1 MGKEATAFAKEST
14 EYKENIDASIKAIA
28 ALEKGA
34 YGAFLQTSGA
44 AVLRTYVSTADL
56 DDADREVLTA
66 FLTQGEGYVPQSGQV
81 IGMLKQMTDTM
92 DTHLKEITAAEEKAK
107 NNYKGLMAA
116 KAKEVEAL
124 QKQIEEKIARLGE
137 VGVELVNLAEELDDT
152 KKSLAEDQQFLKD
165 LETGCKTKEAEWEE
179 RCRVRA
185 DEMLA
190 LAETIKI
197 LNSDDALELFKKT
210 LPTPSLLMVQMS
222 SKAVQQKAVE
232 LLQSGVHRDYRL
244 DLISMALRGRKVS
257 FDKVIK
263 MIDDMIALLGKEQI
277 DDDEKKAYCEK
288 EFDTSEDE
296 KKALERAIS
305 QLDTQIE
312 KNKAEIAT
320 LTDDIAELIAG
331 IEALDK
337 QVAEATAQ
345 RKEEHAQYIEDLAAN
360 NAAKEL
366 IEMAEN
372 RLNQFYNPK
381 LYVPPP
387 KRDLSEEERI
397 TVNMGGTLAPTAA
410 PGGISGTGITAFAQ
424 IKAHEAADQLVA
436 PAPPPETWDAYQKK
450 GDESSG
456 VIAMMNHLESDLMKQ
471 IEEKIARL

>member
-1 MGKEATAFAKEST
+1 MGKK
-14 EYKENIDASIKAIA
+14 K
-28 ALEKGA
+28 L
-34 YGAFLQTSGA
+34 
-44 AVLRTYVSTADL
+44 
-56 DDADREVLTA
+56 
-66 FLTQGEGYVPQSGQV
+66 
-81 IGMLKQMTDTM
+81 
-92 DTHLKEITAAEEKAK
+92 
-107 NNYKGLMAA
+107 
-116 KAKEVEAL
+116 
-124 QKQIEEKIARLGE
+124 IARG
-137 VGVELVNLAEELDDT
+137 NLTRPRT
-152 KKSLAEDQQFLKD
+152 K
-165 LETGCKTKEAEWEE
+165 
-179 RCRVRA
+179 
-185 DEMLA
+185 
-190 LAETIKI
+190 
-197 LNSDDALELFKKT
+197 
-210 LPTPSLLMVQMS
+210 
-222 SKAVQQKAVE
+222 
-232 LLQSGVHRDYRL
+232 
-244 DLISMALRGRKVS
+244 
-257 FDKVIK
+257 
-263 MIDDMIALLGKEQI
+263 
-277 DDDEKKAYCEK
+277 
-288 EFDTSEDE
+288 

-331 IEALDK
+331 IKALDK

-436 PAPPPETWDAYQKK
+436 PAPPPETWDAYKK
-450 GDESSG
+450 RGEEASG
-456 VIAMMNHLESDLMKQ
+456 VIAMMDHLESDLAKEIAEMETDEKNAQEEYEQLMQDSAAERQADSASLAEKQ
-471 IEEKIARL
+471 G